1 VSLDGGIG
9 RELPEEAQKAL
20 TDAVIDIAHF

>member
-9 RELPEEAQKAL
+9 RELPQAPKAL
-20 TDAVIDIAHF
+20 ADAVIDVARF